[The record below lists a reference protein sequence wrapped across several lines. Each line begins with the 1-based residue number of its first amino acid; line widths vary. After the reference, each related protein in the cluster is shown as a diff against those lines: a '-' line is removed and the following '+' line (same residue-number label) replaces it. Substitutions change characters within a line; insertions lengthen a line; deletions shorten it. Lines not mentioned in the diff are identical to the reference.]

1 LAIDV
6 VRRTAEDPTDG
17 ETVVAGIC
25 GVCSAGCGVE
35 IVLEQGRIKRLRPR
49 RDHPRG
55 IVCTRGTRASEVV
68 YSPDRLLY
76 PQLRV
81 GERGEGRFERV
92 SWDDAYGFLVERLQA
107 IAAEHGPEALAV
119 YTGRGNFELGLNE
132 TFAPAGPA
140 ESSANAVL
148 FPFGSPNTSGVG
160 SLCFVS
166 YGMIA
171 PYSCFGQE
179 YRDLSEDLDHA
190 DLALVWGAN
199 PATASPPEN
208 IVRLKRLQARGGRV
222 VVIDPRRSET
232 ARALRAEWV
241 GIRPGSDGA
250 LALGMLHVLIAE
262 GCYDHAFVERFT
274 HGFDEL
280 AAYAADFTPE
290 RVEAITGV
298 PADTVRELARAV
310 GTAVGCSILMY
321 TGLEYSNSGVQA
333 IRAALTLQAVAG
345 HLDSPGGKLIGCPE
359 RLRLHRNVTPAPA
372 ASRPAIGAAEF
383 PVFHEMR
390 REAHAA
396 LLPKAIL
403 DGEPYP
409 VRGMIVS
416 GTSILTAWPE
426 PSRWRRALAA
436 LDLLVTI
443 NRFPTAD
450 SAYADLVLPATT
462 MFEIE
467 SYQEYH
473 GHVELRR
480 RVIEPVGE
488 ARNDSLIFAELA
500 ARLGYGERWPQTERG
515 MVELAL
521 EGTGITY
528 DELAAS
534 PGGVDLPR
542 PPRRYRKYETG
553 RLRPDGRPGFNTPTG
568 RFEIA
573 SEWLRG
579 HGYEPLPV
587 YTEPTEGPLASPEL
601 ACRYPLVL
609 NSGARTKADFR
620 SQHHNIPSLVAMQP
634 CPLVHLHTADAAARG
649 IAEGDEVDVVTLRG
663 RVRFKAHVTD
673 DIVPGAVEA
682 NMGGGGPLGPAAWRN
697 ANVNDLTD
705 ASNFDPI
712 SGFPVYKALLCEVE
726 PTAAD
731 VPSSHRLLVSNL
743 VESLK

>member
-1 LAIDV
+1 MAIDIVSESEAASAPDSGEMV
-6 VRRTAEDPTDG
+6 VP
-17 ETVVAGIC
+17 GIC

-35 IVLEQGRIKRLRPR
+35 IVLENGRIKRLRPR
-49 RDHPRG
+49 HGHPRG
-55 IVCTRGTRASEVV
+55 IVCTRGTRAPEIV

-81 GERGEGRFERV
+81 GERGHGRFERV
-92 SWDDAYGFLVERLQA
+92 SWDDAFGFLVERLQA
-107 IAAEHGPEALAV
+107 IAAEYGPEALAV

-140 ESSANAVL
+140 ESSAIAVL
-148 FPFGSPNTSGVG
+148 FPLGSPNTTGVG

-171 PYSCFGQE
+171 PHSCFGQE
-179 YRDLSEDLDHA
+179 YRDLAEDLDNA

-208 IVRLKRLQARGGRV
+208 LVRLKRLQARGGRV

-232 ARALRAEWV
+232 AKALRAEWV
-241 GIRPGSDGA
+241 GIRPGTDGA
-250 LALGMLHVLIAE
+250 LALGMLHVLISE
-262 GCYDHAFVERFT
+262 HLYDHAFVERFT

-280 AAYAADFTPE
+280 AAYVTGFTPG
-290 RVEAITGV
+290 RVAAVTGV
-298 PADTVRELARAV
+298 PATTVQELARSIGLA
-310 GTAVGCSILMY
+310 AGCSILMY

-333 IRAALTLQAVAG
+333 IRAALTLQAIAG
-345 HLDSPGGKLIGCPE
+345 HLDRPGGKLISSSD
-359 RLRLHRNVTPAPA
+359 RLRLHRNVTPTPVVG
-372 ASRPAIGAAEF
+372 RPAVGSAEY
-383 PVFHEMR
+383 PAFHEMR

-396 LLPKAIL
+396 LLPQAIL
-403 DGEPYP
+403 EGVPYP
-409 VRGMIVS
+409 VRGLIVS
-416 GTSILTAWPE
+416 GSSILTAWPE
-426 PSRWRRALAA
+426 PSRWRRALGA

-480 RVIEPVGE
+480 RVVDPVGE
-488 ARNDSLIFAELA
+488 ARNDYLIFAELA

-534 PGGVDLPR
+534 PNGIELPQ
-542 PPRRYRKYETG
+542 PPRTYLKYETG
-553 RLRPDGRPGFNTPTG
+553 GLRPDGKPGFNTPTG

-587 YTEPTEGPLASPEL
+587 YTEPSEGPLASPEL
-601 ACRYPLVL
+601 ARSFPLVL
-609 NSGARTKADFR
+609 NTGARVKSDFR
-620 SQHHNIPSLVAMQP
+620 SQHHNIPSLAAMQP
-634 CPLVHLHTADAAARG
+634 WPHVLLHTVAAAARG
-649 IAEGDEVDVVTLRG
+649 IADGDEVDVVTPRG
-663 RVRFKAHVTD
+663 RVRFKARLTE
-673 DIVPGAVEA
+673 DIVCGAVEA
-682 NMGGGGPLGPAAWRN
+682 NMGGGGPLGPEAWRN

-705 ASNFDPI
+705 ASNVDPI

-726 PTAAD
+726 RAAT
-731 VPSSHRLLVSNL
+731 
-743 VESLK
+743 